1 MTSFSLF
8 LSYILADIDVMDT
21 DDDDGD
27 DAPTVYVSG
36 KPIPLGEVNAELI
49 EQMTPQEK
57 DTYIHIYQEHYSHMY
72 D

>member
-1 MTSFSLF
+1 
-8 LSYILADIDVMDT
+8 MDS
-21 DDDDGD
+21 DEDDGD
-27 DAPTVYVSG
+27 DVPTVYVSG
-36 KPIPLGEVNAELI
+36 KPIPIGEVNAELI